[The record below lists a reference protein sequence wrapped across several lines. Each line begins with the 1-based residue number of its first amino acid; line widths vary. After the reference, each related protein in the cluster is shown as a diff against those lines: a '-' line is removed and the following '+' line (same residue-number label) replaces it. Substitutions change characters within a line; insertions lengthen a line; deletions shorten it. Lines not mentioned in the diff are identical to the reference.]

1 MTPPVVGPS
10 VPGGDSAGA
19 AGQGSGIGSGR
30 PGAGF
35 PRADKPGQ
43 TEDKHRGAW
52 SVYLDI
58 LGIELVRGSDRSEV
72 ISC

>member
-1 MTPPVVGPS
+1 MMLVIAGPS
-10 VPGGDSAGA
+10 TPGGSAGA
-19 AGQGSGIGSGR
+19 PGQGSGIGSGR
-30 PGAGF
+30 PGSGS

-43 TEDKHRGAW
+43 TGGPAPSAW

-58 LGIELVRGSDRSEV
+58 LGIELVQGSERSEV